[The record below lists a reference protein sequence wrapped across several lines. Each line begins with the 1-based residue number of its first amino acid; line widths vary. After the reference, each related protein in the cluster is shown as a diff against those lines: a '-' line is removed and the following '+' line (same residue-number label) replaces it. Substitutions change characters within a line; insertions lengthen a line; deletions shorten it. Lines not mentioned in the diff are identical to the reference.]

1 MRDQPQA
8 VGGVAT
14 VAGVAEGVEP
24 NQQVPTPSR
33 EGNIGADVARSSGVR
48 QTGAGPMLAEEYPL
62 DVVPILE
69 LMLAF
74 EVAKNALV
82 QAKERAQQAMAALL
96 SAARLVQDELL
107 RLEALAAKGQWG
119 LRILQNVAHLMRMR
133 GEAAIRE
140 ADELD
145 DLH

>member
-1 MRDQPQA
+1 
-8 VGGVAT
+8 
-14 VAGVAEGVEP
+14 
-24 NQQVPTPSR
+24 
-33 EGNIGADVARSSGVR
+33 
-48 QTGAGPMLAEEYPL
+48 MLAEEYPL

-119 LRILQNVAHLMRMR
+119 LRILQNVAHFMRMR